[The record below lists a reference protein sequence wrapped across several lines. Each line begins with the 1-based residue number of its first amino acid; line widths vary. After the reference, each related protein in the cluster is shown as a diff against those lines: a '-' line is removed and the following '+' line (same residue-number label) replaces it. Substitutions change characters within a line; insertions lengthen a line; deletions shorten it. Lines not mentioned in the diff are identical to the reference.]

1 MSFFKL
7 ITPKAFVELAQKE
20 TSRRVIPVDST
31 WYLPTLNRNGK
42 QEFLTLDRIPNSVFF
57 DIDAVKDVNSP
68 YPHMV
73 PDLATFNQSMS
84 ELGLQRN
91 DVLVV
96 YDRIGNFSAP
106 RCAWTLA
113 VFGHPSVYL
122 LNNYNLYK
130 KLGYPVENDKRTK
143 WSELGPTEYKSDI
156 DLSAQKV
163 IGYDEMLQLV
173 TSGELS
179 KRFNVFDARTVGRF
193 DGSAPEPRP
202 EMSSGH
208 IKGTQPLPFGELL
221 EQDSGAFPESPE
233 LMKKRFDEALA
244 KLKDNYNPSLPT
256 IAMCGTGVTACI
268 VMAGLEHAGIRD
280 VKLYDGSWTEW
291 VMRSDPKLITKGRD

>member
-7 ITPKAFVELAQKE
+7 LTPKAFVELAQKE
-20 TSRRVIPVDST
+20 TTRRVIPVDST
-31 WYLPTLNRNGK
+31 WYLPNVGRDGK
-42 QEFLTLDRIPNSVFF
+42 QEFLVMDRIPNSVFF
-57 DIDAVKDVNSP
+57 DIDAVKDINSP
-68 YPHMV
+68 YPHMA
-73 PDLATFNQSMS
+73 PDLNTFNQSMG
-84 ELGLQRN
+84 ELGLRRS

-106 RCAWTLA
+106 RCAWNLA
-113 VFGHPSVYL
+113 AFGHSPVYL
-122 LNNYNLYK
+122 LNNYNMYK
-130 KLGYPVENDKRTK
+130 KLGYPVEIDKRTK
-143 WSELGPTEYKSDI
+143 WSELSPTKYKSDV
-156 DLSAQKV
+156 DLTDQRV
-163 IGYDEMLQLV
+163 IGYDQMLQLV
-173 TSGELS
+173 NSGELD

-202 EMSSGH
+202 GLSSGH

-221 EQDSGAFPESPE
+221 EQDSGVFPETPE
-233 LMKKRFDEALA
+233 LMKEKLDGALA
-244 KLKDNYNPSLPT
+244 KLKDNYDPSLPT

-291 VMRSDPKLITKGRD
+291 VMRSDPKLIAKGRV